1 MGITVIAVILL
12 LESVALFAA
21 AGWYLTGLLTST
33 PASLGGAVFM
43 LVLLV
48 LFAGWLLVVSHFVF
62 RGFRWTRSAAL
73 VFQLFVIVLAV
84 PTLTAGVV
92 WAGLLMIVPAALV
105 LHQLFTKAVMAFM
118 IRTTDTSRAL

>member
-1 MGITVIAVILL
+1 
-12 LESVALFAA
+12 
-21 AGWYLTGLLTST
+21 
-33 PASLGGAVFM
+33 M

-48 LFAGWLLVVSHFVF
+48 LFAGWLLVVSHFLF

-84 PTLTAGVV
+84 PTLTAGVM

-118 IRTTDTSRAL
+118 IRSADTSRVL